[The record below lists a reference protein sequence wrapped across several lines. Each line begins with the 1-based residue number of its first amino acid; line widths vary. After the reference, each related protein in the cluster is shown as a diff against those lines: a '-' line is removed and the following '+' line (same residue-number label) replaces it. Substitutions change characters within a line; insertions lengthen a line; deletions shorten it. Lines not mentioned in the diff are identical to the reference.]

1 MVTRP
6 TAEVPLTLDAKT
18 AARRKWDELA
28 SRERRLIVER
38 EKAETGKRTPIT
50 RKINACRKE
59 MDTVAADIAAGQVLV
74 TVSGVSRGQYR
85 DLLKQHPPKDGDE
98 LDKRVGYNM
107 DTFGGGLIR
116 AATLSAVDAAGKP
129 VPLDVDAWI
138 DDDEG
143 VAAGDFER
151 WFRACLELQTRP
163 VDQSPPLRAS

>member
-18 AARRKWDELA
+18 DQRRKWDELA
-28 SRERRLIVER
+28 SRERRLVVER
-38 EKAETGKRTPIT
+38 ERAETGKRTPIT
-50 RKINACRKE
+50 RKINAVRKE
-59 MDTVAADIAAGQVLV
+59 MDALAADVASGQITV
-74 TVSGVSRGQYR
+74 TVSGVSRGAYR
-85 DLLKQHPPKDGDE
+85 DLLKQHPPKPGDE
-98 LDKRVGYNM
+98 LDKRVGYDM

-151 WFRACLELQTRP
+151 WFRAALELQTRP